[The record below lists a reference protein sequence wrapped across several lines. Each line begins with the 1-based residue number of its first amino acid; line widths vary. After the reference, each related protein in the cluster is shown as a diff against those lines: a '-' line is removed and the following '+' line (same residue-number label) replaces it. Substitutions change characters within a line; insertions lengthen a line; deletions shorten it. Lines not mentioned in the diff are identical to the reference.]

1 MSAREFGPVA
11 YTDLAGLS
19 ALKRDAGAQDV
30 ATVREAAR
38 QFESVFTRMLLSS
51 MRSASPGDPLFDSH
65 ESGFYRDMFDDQVA
79 VEMSRGRGLGL
90 AEMLVEQLLR
100 AGVVADDTA
109 QPAAAPG
116 SAAPKPVEGATDR
129 DAPGIDPRRE
139 FVEKFR
145 PLAERAGRALG
156 VAPEALI
163 GQAALETGWGRHQPA
178 SASGDPS
185 FNFFGI
191 KATGGWRG
199 AAVASQTTEY
209 DGGVARARVEAFRAY
224 DSSEAGVADYVRLVG
239 SNPRYA
245 AARGSGDDIARFA
258 TALQRGGYATDPD
271 YAAKL
276 QQVVETVRSISAADL
291 KGGSELP
298 KQWQR
303 SEV

>member
-1 MSAREFGPVA
+1 MSTRELGPVA

-19 ALKRDAGAQDV
+19 ALKREAGTQDA

-100 AGVVADDTA
+100 AGVVTDDKA
-109 QPAAAPG
+109 QAVAPAN
-116 SAAPKPVEGATDR
+116 GATTER
-129 DAPGIDPRRE
+129 DAVGIDARRE
-139 FVEKFR
+139 FIEKFR
-145 PLAERAGRALG
+145 PLAERAGRELG

-178 SASGDPS
+178 SAAGNPS
-185 FNFFGI
+185 FNYFGI

-199 AAVASQTTEY
+199 EAVASQTLEY
-209 DGGVARARVEAFRAY
+209 EGGVAQSRVEAFRAY
-224 DSSEAGVADYVRLVG
+224 ESSAAGVADYVRLIG

-271 YAAKL
+271 YATKL
-276 QQVVETVRSISAADL
+276 QRVVETVRSISAADL

-298 KQWQR
+298 KQWGR

>member
-1 MSAREFGPVA
+1 MSTRELGPVA

-19 ALKRDAGAQDV
+19 ALKREAGTQDA

-100 AGVVADDTA
+100 AGVVTDEKA
-109 QPAAAPG
+109 QAVAPAN
-116 SAAPKPVEGATDR
+116 GATTER
-129 DAPGIDPRRE
+129 DAVGIDARRE
-139 FVEKFR
+139 FIEKFR
-145 PLAERAGRALG
+145 PLAERAGRELG

-178 SASGDPS
+178 SAAGNPS
-185 FNFFGI
+185 FNYFGI

-199 AAVASQTTEY
+199 EAVASQTLEY
-209 DGGVARARVEAFRAY
+209 EGGVAQSRVEAFRAY
-224 DSSEAGVADYVRLVG
+224 ESSAASVADYVRLIG

-271 YAAKL
+271 YATKL
-276 QQVVETVRSISAADL
+276 QRVVDTVRSISAADL

>member
-1 MSAREFGPVA
+1 MSTRELGPVA

-19 ALKRDAGAQDV
+19 ALKREAGTQDA

-100 AGVVADDTA
+100 AGVVTDENA
-109 QPAAAPG
+109 QAVAPAN
-116 SAAPKPVEGATDR
+116 GATTER
-129 DAPGIDPRRE
+129 DAVGIDARRE
-139 FVEKFR
+139 FIEKFR
-145 PLAERAGRALG
+145 PLAERAGRELG

-178 SASGDPS
+178 SAAGNPS
-185 FNFFGI
+185 FNYFGI

-199 AAVASQTTEY
+199 EAVASQTLEY
-209 DGGVARARVEAFRAY
+209 EGGVAQSRVEAFRAY
-224 DSSEAGVADYVRLVG
+224 ESSAASVADYVRLIG

-258 TALQRGGYATDPD
+258 HALQRGGYATDPD
-271 YAAKL
+271 YATKL
-276 QQVVETVRSISAADL
+276 QRVVDTVRSISAADL

-298 KQWQR
+298 KQWGR

>member
-1 MSAREFGPVA
+1 MSARELGPVA

-19 ALKRDAGAQDV
+19 ALKREAGTQDV

-100 AGVVADDTA
+100 AGVVTDDKA
-109 QPAAAPG
+109 GAVAPANG
-116 SAAPKPVEGATDR
+116 AAPKAVEGATER
-129 DAPGIDPRRE
+129 DPVSIDARRE
-139 FVEKFR
+139 FVERFR
-145 PLAERAGRALG
+145 PLAERAGRELG
-156 VAPEALI
+156 IAPEALI

-178 SASGDPS
+178 SAAGNPS
-185 FNFFGI
+185 FNYFGI

-199 AAVASQTTEY
+199 EAVASQTLEY
-209 DGGVARARVEAFRAY
+209 EGGVAQSRVEAFRAY
-224 DSSEAGVADYVRLVG
+224 DSSAAGVADYVRLIG

-258 TALQRGGYATDPD
+258 HALQRGGYATDPD

-276 QQVVETVRSISAADL
+276 QRVVETVRSISAADL

-298 KQWQR
+298 KQWVR
-303 SEV
+303 SDV

>member
-1 MSAREFGPVA
+1 MSTRELGPVA

-19 ALKRDAGAQDV
+19 ALKREAGTQDA

-100 AGVVADDTA
+100 AGVVTDEKA
-109 QPAAAPG
+109 QAVAPAN
-116 SAAPKPVEGATDR
+116 GATTER
-129 DAPGIDPRRE
+129 DAVGIDARRE
-139 FVEKFR
+139 FIEKFR
-145 PLAERAGRALG
+145 PLAERAGRELG

-178 SASGDPS
+178 SAAGNPS
-185 FNFFGI
+185 FNYFGI

-199 AAVASQTTEY
+199 EAVASQTLEY
-209 DGGVARARVEAFRAY
+209 EGGVAQSRVEAFRAY
-224 DSSEAGVADYVRLVG
+224 ESSAASVADYVRLIG

-271 YAAKL
+271 YATKL
-276 QQVVETVRSISAADL
+276 QRVVDTVRSISAADL

-298 KQWQR
+298 KQWGR

>member
-1 MSAREFGPVA
+1 MSARELGPVA

-19 ALKRDAGAQDV
+19 ALKRDASAQDV

-100 AGVVADDTA
+100 AGVVTEPKDKAVSPDV
-109 QPAAAPG
+109 G
-116 SAAPKPVEGATDR
+116 APKAVEGATGR
-129 DAPGIDPRRE
+129 DAVGVDARRE
-139 FVEKFR
+139 FIERFR
-145 PLAERAGRALG
+145 PLAERAGRELG

-163 GQAALETGWGRHQPA
+163 GQAALETGWGRYQPA
-178 SASGDPS
+178 SAAGNPS
-185 FNFFGI
+185 FNYFGI

-199 AAVASQTTEY
+199 DAVAAQTLEY
-209 DGGVARARVEAFRAY
+209 QDGVAQTRVEAFRAY
-224 DSSEAGVADYVRLVG
+224 DSSAAGVADYVRLIG
-239 SNPRYA
+239 NNPRYA

-276 QQVVETVRSISAADL
+276 QRVVETVRSISAADL

-298 KQWQR
+298 KQWER